1 MSKETIVYQANP
13 LITGRRDFSLIETRL
28 FYIGLRDIVP
38 KLTSKGTPW
47 GNREDNDFPVTV
59 IPAKELVTMFG
70 NDKYYNTLQGICENM
85 AEKTVKIKRVGKKG
99 FSVYPVFAEL
109 TYTVDE
115 GLKLEFNSKMKP
127 WLLDLADKPFTKL
140 PFEQIWAL
148 RSSYAVRLLELL
160 LQYQNTKTHERT
172 LTIDEIRQSLGVPD
186 EAYRDRMNNFKRYII
201 ENTIKDINEK
211 TAYKVEYESVKEG
224 RKIVA
229 FKFKLHLPADIKREK
244 RKKQIA
250 DIGRLTDEALN
261 ASKKKSA
268 DIQPTGDYSEPVI
281 IDKKTGKIVSQ

>member
-211 TAYKVEYESVKEG
+211 TAYKVEYENVKEG